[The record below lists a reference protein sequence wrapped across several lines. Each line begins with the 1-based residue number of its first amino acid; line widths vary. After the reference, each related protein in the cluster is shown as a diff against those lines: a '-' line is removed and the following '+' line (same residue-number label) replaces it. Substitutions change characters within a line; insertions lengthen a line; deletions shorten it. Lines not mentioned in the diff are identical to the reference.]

1 MTILRSTPSL
11 YESSFGYF
19 KNEVKEYKNAPSLTE
34 FYSNPNLFYILNN
47 RNANSHF
54 AHNHIAFDLGYSTEI
69 NNLTLIDEIAQ
80 EIDDLS
86 ESDDSDYEDM
96 PFDKLINKLLQ
107 EFP

>member
-1 MTILRSTPSL
+1 MTILRSIPSL

-69 NNLTLIDEIAQ
+69 NNLTLIDQIAQ
-80 EIDDLS
+80 EI
-86 ESDDSDYEDM
+86 
-96 PFDKLINKLLQ
+96 INNYDIILLR
-107 EFP
+107 